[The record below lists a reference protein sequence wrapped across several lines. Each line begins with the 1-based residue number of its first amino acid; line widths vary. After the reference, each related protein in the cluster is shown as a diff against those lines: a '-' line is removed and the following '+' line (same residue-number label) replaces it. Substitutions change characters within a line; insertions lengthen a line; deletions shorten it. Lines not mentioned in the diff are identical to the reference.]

1 MQQQGGASTIG
12 TTSSEHLS
20 RSTSEVASGDQSTV
34 AALPTASSS
43 STIPVLPD
51 GRCFFR
57 SVVISTNQY
66 LVVANRHSSGQL
78 CDDMLQ
84 IAENA
89 KTDMLRAS
97 VMQFMCEN
105 VNQYA
110 SFTGD
115 ALNVDMPTHVP
126 KFNSL
131 AGRINF
137 MSDSTAMVGELEI
150 TATAKLLKRPI
161 HVSNNH
167 HGTVYRYG
175 DEEFTNV
182 LPIHVKFTPM
192 GDSCGHY
199 EPVVSTSPADSGDG
213 QPSYQ
218 GGGQPSYQGGGQ
230 PSSQGGGQPSYQ
242 GGGQP
247 SSQGGGEPSSQGGG
261 EPSSQI
267 CGQPSSQIGGQPSSQ
282 IGGQPSSQIGGQSS
296 SQGGGQPSSQIG
308 GQPSSQG
315 GGQPSSQGGGQ
326 PSSQIG
332 GQPSSQSGGQ
342 PSSQGGGQPSS
353 TPERVRV
360 TAISPIPV
368 KQPKIM
374 RRQSRATTA
383 EILTS
388 SPYKT
393 ALSKAKARNARSGSQ
408 GKKRLPKPKP
418 SSTKQAH
425 STTKQASSKHNQT
438 GTKKGESDWYCFI
451 CTESVMDDMIQ
462 CQVCNAWVHSACADV
477 SNTGQFVCEPCQE

>member
-1 MQQQGGASTIG
+1 
-12 TTSSEHLS
+12 
-20 RSTSEVASGDQSTV
+20 
-34 AALPTASSS
+34 
-43 STIPVLPD
+43 
-51 GRCFFR
+51 
-57 SVVISTNQY
+57 
-66 LVVANRHSSGQL
+66 
-78 CDDMLQ
+78 MLQ

-97 VMQFMCEN
+97 VMHFMCEN

-150 TATAKLLKRPI
+150 TATAKLLKRPV

-175 DEEFTNV
+175 DEAFTNV

-199 EPVVSTSPADSGDG
+199 EPVVSTSYADSGDG
-213 QPSYQ
+213 QPS
-218 GGGQPSYQGGGQ
+218 SQGGGQ
-230 PSSQGGGQPSYQ
+230 PSSQGGGQPS
-242 GGGQP
+242 
-247 SSQGGGEPSSQGGG
+247 
-261 EPSSQI
+261 
-267 CGQPSSQIGGQPSSQ
+267 
-282 IGGQPSSQIGGQSS
+282 
-296 SQGGGQPSSQIG
+296 SQGGGQPSFQGG

-326 PSSQIG
+326 PSSQGGGQQSCQGG
-332 GQPSSQSGGQ
+332 GQPSCQGGGQ
-342 PSSQGGGQPSS
+342 PSSQGGGQPSSQGGGEPSSQGGGQPSSQCGGQPSS

-393 ALSKAKARNARSGSQ
+393 ALSIAKARNARSGSQ

-418 SSTKQAH
+418 KPSSAKQTH
-425 STTKQASSKHNQT
+425 STTKQARSKHNQT

-477 SNTGQFVCEPCQE
+477 TNTGQFVCEPCQE

>member
-1 MQQQGGASTIG
+1 MQQQGGASTTG
-12 TTSSEHLS
+12 TSSSEHLS
-20 RSTSEVASGDQSTV
+20 RSTSEVASCDQSTV

-43 STIPVLPD
+43 TISVLPD

-57 SVVISTNQY
+57 SVVISTNQH

-115 ALNVDMPTHVP
+115 ALNADMPTHVP

-131 AGRINF
+131 AARIKF

-150 TATAKLLKRPI
+150 TATANLLKRPV

-175 DEEFTNV
+175 DEAFTNV
-182 LPIHVKFTPM
+182 LPIHVKYTPM

-199 EPVVSTSPADSGDG
+199 EPVVSPSPPDSED
-213 QPSYQ
+213 
-218 GGGQPSYQGGGQ
+218 GQ
-230 PSSQGGGQPSYQ
+230 PSSQGGD
-242 GGGQP
+242 
-247 SSQGGGEPSSQGGG
+247 E
-261 EPSSQI
+261 
-267 CGQPSSQIGGQPSSQ
+267 
-282 IGGQPSSQIGGQSS
+282 
-296 SQGGGQPSSQIG
+296 
-308 GQPSSQG
+308 
-315 GGQPSSQGGGQ
+315 
-326 PSSQIG
+326 
-332 GQPSSQSGGQ
+332 
-342 PSSQGGGQPSS
+342 PSS

-374 RRQSRATTA
+374 RRLSRATTA
-383 EILTS
+383 EILTA

-408 GKKRLPKPKP
+408 GKKRFPKPKP
-418 SSTKQAH
+418 SSAKQTH
-425 STTKQASSKHNQT
+425 STTKQPSFKHKQT

-462 CQVCNAWVHSACADV
+462 CQVCNTWVHSACADV
-477 SNTGQFVCEPCQE
+477 TNTGQFVCEPCQE